1 MLSTYFP
8 YNPNSYGTFLEK
20 IKTYGLSRPTDVN
33 PIFAT
38 IGISSNIVVM
48 GRSFIGI
55 SGVYLSGGPYSAI
68 STLHAPFS
76 AISQE
81 HMSTKFPAFTAF
93 KVDSYS
99 VNIDSD
105 CILTITIPPP
115 SATGYFDIIIQ
126 NDAGYG
132 MLSKFSKKFGSYQPP
147 YYRNGVL
154 VVSNDNNIFIADG
167 NGNIIT
173 DEDGNFISVNI

>member
-1 MLSTYFP
+1 MLTTYFP

-20 IKTYGLSRPTDVN
+20 IKINGLPRPTDIN
-33 PIFAT
+33 PIFAN
-38 IGISSNIVVM
+38 IGISNNIVVM

-55 SGVYLSGGPYSAI
+55 NGVYLSGGPYSSI
-68 STLHAPFS
+68 STIQDPFS
-76 AISQE
+76 AIHQE
-81 HMSTKFPAFTAF
+81 HMATKFPAFTAF
-93 KVDSYS
+93 KVSPFS
-99 VNIDSD
+99 VNINSD

-126 NDAGYG
+126 NNAGYG
-132 MLSKFSKKFGSYQPP
+132 KLSKFSKKFGSYQPP
-147 YYRNGVL
+147 YYQKGIL
-154 VVSNDNNIFIADG
+154 VISNDNNTYIMDG